1 MNLNLIHMTVIST
14 KTMRSIRSSLVYNRR
29 VNDQEKALAA
39 ARGGDGEAFKSLA
52 DPYRNELLTHCY
64 RMLGS
69 LEDAEDQLQE
79 TYLRAWRRLET
90 YEGRASF
97 RAWLYKIATNAC
109 LDALEHRPRRILPF
123 DQSVDSPPFD
133 SPAPQVDEPAWIQ
146 PFPDEWLAPT
156 SPNPEA
162 LYDAHESISLAFMV
176 ALQVLPPRQRAI
188 LILSDVLGWS
198 TPEISDNLGITVS
211 SVTSLL
217 HRARATMKQRDLPQ
231 RRESIRMVAPDA
243 RTKELLDAYLRAW
256 ESADIEGIIGLLTQ
270 DATFPMPPLPLWIQG
285 KEAIRA
291 VLGETILSGDAQ
303 GRWKLVAIRANGQP
317 GFAFYRLDEAS
328 RVYLPYALQLVTPRE
343 GSVSGS
349 ITFGFPHLFRYFN
362 LPASLTG

>member
-1 MNLNLIHMTVIST
+1 MPPEKEIFLNLNLMNMTVICA

-29 VNDQEKALAA
+29 VNDQENALAA
-39 ARGGDGEAFKSLA
+39 ARSGDGEAFKSLA

-79 TYLRAWRRLET
+79 TYLRAWRRLAT

-109 LDALEHRPRRILPF
+109 LDALEHRPGRILPI
-123 DQSVDSPPFD
+123 DQSADKPLFES
-133 SPAPQVDEPAWIQ
+133 SAPQADQAAWIQ
-146 PFPDEWLAPT
+146 PFPDHWLAPT

-162 LYDAHESISLAFMV
+162 QYDAHESISLAFMV

-198 TPEISDNLGITVS
+198 TPEISDNLGITAS

-217 HRARATMKQRDLPQ
+217 HRARGTMKQRNFP
-231 RRESIRMVAPDA
+231 RNRESIRAGTPDPQ
-243 RTKELLDAYLRAW
+243 TKELLNRYLHA
-256 ESADIEGIIGLLTQ
+256 
-270 DATFPMPPLPLWIQG
+270 
-285 KEAIRA
+285 
-291 VLGETILSGDAQ
+291 
-303 GRWKLVAIRANGQP
+303 
-317 GFAFYRLDEAS
+317 
-328 RVYLPYALQLVTPRE
+328 
-343 GSVSGS
+343 
-349 ITFGFPHLFRYFN
+349 
-362 LPASLTG
+362 

>member
-1 MNLNLIHMTVIST
+1 MTVISA

-69 LEDAEDQLQE
+69 AEDAEDQLQE

-97 RAWLYKIATNAC
+97 RAWLYRIATNAC
-109 LDALEHRPRRILPF
+109 LDALEHRPKRILPF
-123 DQSVDSPPFD
+123 DQSADKPLFD
-133 SPAPQVDEPAWIQ
+133 PSALEAEEPAWIQ
-146 PFPDEWLAPT
+146 PFPDQWLAPA

-162 LYDAHESISLAFMV
+162 QYDAHESISLAFMV
-176 ALQVLPPRQRAI
+176 ALQVLPPRQRAV

-198 TPEISDNLGITVS
+198 TPEISDNLGITAS

-217 HRARATMKQRDLPQ
+217 HRARATMKQRNFP
-231 RRESIRMVAPDA
+231 RSRESIRAGTPDPQ
-243 RTKELLDAYLRAW
+243 TKELLKRYLHAW
-256 ESADIEGIIGLLTQ
+256 ETADIEGIIALLTQ
-270 DATFPMPPLPLWIQG
+270 DATFPMPPALLWTQG
-285 KEAIRA
+285 KGAIRA
-291 VLGETILSGDAQ
+291 IINETILAGDARE
-303 GRWKLVAIRANGQP
+303 RWKLVAIQANGQP

-328 RVYLPYALQLVTPRE
+328 RVYLPFALQLITIE
-343 GSVSGS
+343 KSLVSGA
-349 ITFGFPHLFRYFN
+349 ITFGFPSLFRYFD
-362 LPASLTG
+362 LPANLTG

>member
-1 MNLNLIHMTVIST
+1 MDMTVISA
-14 KTMRSIRSSLVYNRR
+14 KTMRAIRSSLVYNRR
-29 VNDQEKALAA
+29 VNDQEQALAA
-39 ARGGDGEAFKSLA
+39 ARSGDGESFKSLA

-123 DQSVDSPPFD
+123 DQSADTPPHD
-133 SPAPQVDEPAWIQ
+133 ASASQADEPAWIQ
-146 PFPDEWLAPT
+146 PFPDKWLAPA

-217 HRARATMKQRDLPQ
+217 HRARATMKQRNYP
-231 RRESIRMVAPDA
+231 RSRESIRAGTPDA
-243 RTKELLDAYLRAW
+243 QTKDLLNRYLRAW
-256 ESADIEGIIGLLTQ
+256 ETADIEGIIALLTQ
-270 DATFPMPPLPLWIQG
+270 DASFPMPPAPLWIQG
-285 KEAIRA
+285 KEAVRA
-291 VLGETILSGDAQ
+291 IISETILAGDAR
-303 GRWKLVAIRANGQP
+303 GRWKLVAIQANGQP
-317 GFAFYRLDEAS
+317 GFAFYRMNEAA
-328 RVYLPYALQLVTPRE
+328 RIYQPFALQVLTVSDGLVT
-343 GSVSGS
+343 SV
-349 ITFGFPHLFRYFN
+349 ITFGFPAFFRYFN
-362 LPASLTG
+362 LPQSLAD